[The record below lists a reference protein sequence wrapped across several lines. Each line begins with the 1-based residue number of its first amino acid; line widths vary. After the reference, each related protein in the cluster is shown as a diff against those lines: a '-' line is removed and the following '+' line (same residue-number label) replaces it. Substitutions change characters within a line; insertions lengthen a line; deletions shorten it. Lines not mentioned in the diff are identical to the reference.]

1 MTHERLVELTTT
13 LHRGGSL
20 RFGEALE
27 FARCISKGNSELEA
41 VTFRLVTLT
50 SRPDDAAQF
59 SVACKLMFGPLA
71 SEWV

>member
-1 MTHERLVELTTT
+1 MKHERLVELTTI
-13 LHRGGSL
+13 LHRGSRL
-20 RFGEALE
+20 PVEEARE
-27 FARCISKGNSELEA
+27 FARGISNGNSALEA

-59 SVACKLMFGPLA
+59 SAACKLMFGPLA